1 MPVAYVDPDMTVEI
15 STISRRRALSGA
27 ATAGIG
33 VPLLAACGADGDD
46 SAADPSSSATSP
58 SSTRTTKGNKKS
70 GPPKTTAPSEPA
82 ADGFPTSDV
91 PVGGGIVLTDPRV
104 VVTQPAEG
112 EFQAFTAIC
121 THAGCPVAR
130 VTTEIECDCHG
141 SRFSIEDGSVV
152 GGPAPAPLA
161 AADFTVSGDRITLA

>member
-1 MPVAYVDPDMTVEI
+1 MPVAYVDPDMTVEV

-46 SAADPSSSATSP
+46 SAADPTSSATSP
-58 SSTRTTKGNKKS
+58 SSKRTQK

-82 ADGFPTSDV
+82 DGIPTSDV

-152 GGPAPAPLA
+152 GGPAPSPLA

>member
-46 SAADPSSSATSP
+46 PAADPSSSPTSP
-58 SSTRTTKGNKKS
+58 ASERTKKPTPSS
-70 GPPKTTAPSEPA
+70 GPPETTSSAPA
-82 ADGFPTSDV
+82 ADGIPTSDV

-152 GGPAPAPLA
+152 GGPAPSPLA

>member
-1 MPVAYVDPDMTVEI
+1 MTVTR
-15 STISRRRALSGA
+15 SALSRRRALSGA

-33 VPLLAACGADGDD
+33 LPLLAACGDD
-46 SAADPSSSATSP
+46 SDGGTASDPTSDPTSSSAPRTSATADPSDKASAASSA
-58 SSTRTTKGNKKS
+58 
-70 GPPKTTAPSEPA
+70 PA
-82 ADGFPTSDV
+82 AEGIPTSDV
-91 PVGGGIVLTDPRV
+91 PVGGGVVLTGPQV

-112 EFQAFTAIC
+112 EFHAFTAVC

-130 VTTEIECDCHG
+130 VEGDIQCDCHG

-161 AADFTVSGDRITLA
+161 AVDFTVAGDRITLG